1 MIRSVLGSRASIGG
15 PLGSGRGGAAAQ
27 WWLSG
32 GVSAA
37 NCIAAYQPIGA
48 ASLAASYTNLANP
61 GTYDCTVG
69 VAPTWA
75 AATGWTFAAGANL
88 LTGIV
93 PANGWAAI
101 CRFSDT
107 TANGGA
113 LFGSYTNTSTRF
125 LIPVAATNITYQQGS
140 YIQISPTLTGGN
152 LAISGQRGYRN
163 GTAEGSTI
171 GAWSGTATSQIAIG
185 GYATPAVVALLTGK
199 IQAIA
204 FYNTTLTSP
213 QVAAI
218 FSAMSAL

>member
-1 MIRSVLGSRASIGG
+1 MIRHVLGSRASIGG

-37 NCIAAYQPIGA
+37 NCIAAYAPKGA
-48 ASLAASYTNLANP
+48 ASQAASYINLANP
-61 GTYDCTVG
+61 GTYDCTTTS
-69 VAPTWA
+69 APTFNT
-75 AATGWTFAAGANL
+75 ATGWTFAAGASL

-101 CRFSDT
+101 CQFSDT

-113 LFGSYTNTSTRF
+113 LFGSYTNTATRF
-125 LIPVAATNITYQQGS
+125 LIQVAVTNITYQQGS

-185 GYATPAVVALLTGK
+185 GYAAPAVVAPLTGK
-199 IQAIA
+199 IQALAI
-204 FYNTTLTSP
+204 YNATLSAA

-218 FSAMSAL
+218 SAAMAAL